1 MAQLRAADLADMS
14 EGHVVVVAQQSGGGG
29 SAFSLL
35 VIILIIVA
43 MYFLLIR
50 PQQRQRREMQQ
61 MQSRLAAG
69 NQVITV
75 GGLHGTVVEADDET
89 VTLEVAPGVTNRY
102 VRGAIARIVEPK
114 PDGASEGGGGTAN
127 GTA

>member
-1 MAQLRAADLADMS
+1 MS
-14 EGHVVVVAQQSGGGG
+14 EGHVVFVAQQSGGGG

-35 VIILIIVA
+35 VIILIVVA

-61 MQSRLAAG
+61 MQSRLATG

-102 VRGAIARIVEPK
+102 VRGAIARIVEPRQ
-114 PDGASEGGGGTAN
+114 DGASGSGGGATDGTA
-127 GTA
+127 